1 MATVVVVGTQWGDE
15 GKGKVTDYLAEQA
28 HVVARY
34 QGGNNAGH
42 QIRLNGQK
50 FNMHL
55 LPSGYLYE
63 DKVCLLGN
71 GMVIDP
77 RALLEEMNYIHKQGV
92 KTGKLVISDRAHV
105 VMPYHIRLDELE
117 EERKS
122 MQKIGTTRKGIGPA
136 YMDKAARIG
145 IRIADLLDP
154 DEFRR
159 KLELNVDEKNR
170 LLHRYYETDGF
181 DVDAIYDEYL
191 SYAEQIRPYVTE
203 TSVVLDEAISHGQ
216 DVLFEGAQATMLDL
230 DQGTYPYV
238 TSSNPVAGGVC
249 IGAGVGPTKIN
260 KVIGVVKAYTTRVG
274 EGPFVSEL
282 NNELGERLREE
293 GHEYGVTTGR
303 PRRVGWF
310 DSVVTRHARRVSGL
324 DAIAVTKLDILS
336 IMDELKICV
345 AYRLDGR
352 EITHIP
358 ASLSALGR
366 CEPVYET
373 MPGWKTDISH
383 MRSFEELPVEAQHY
397 LKRIEE
403 LTGAEIVIF
412 GTGAEREQMVEMTP
426 VF

>member
-15 GKGKVTDYLAEQA
+15 GKGKVTDFLAERA

-42 QIRLNGQK
+42 QIRINGQK

-77 RALLEEMNYIHKQGV
+77 RALLEEMDYILNQGV
-92 KTGKLVISDRAHV
+92 KPGKLVISDRAHV
-105 VMPYHIRLDELE
+105 VMPYHLRIDELE

-154 DEFRR
+154 EEFRR
-159 KLELNVDEKNR
+159 KLTLNVEEKNR

-181 DVDAIYDEYL
+181 DVDALFDEYMG
-191 SYAEQIRPYVTE
+191 YAERIRPYVTE
-203 TSVVLDEAISHGQ
+203 TSVVLDEAISRGE

-249 IGAGVGPTKIN
+249 IGAGVGPTKID
-260 KVIGVVKAYTTRVG
+260 KVIGVVKAYSTRVG

-282 NNELGERLREE
+282 TNDLGDMLREA

-303 PRRVGWF
+303 ARRVGWF
-310 DSVVTRHARRVSGL
+310 DSVVTQHARRVSGL

-336 IMDELKICV
+336 VLDELKICV
-345 AYRLDGR
+345 AYRLDGQ
-352 EITHIP
+352 EITHVP

-373 MPGWKTDISH
+373 MPGWKVDITGV
-383 MRSFEELPVEAQHY
+383 RTFDDLPVEAQHY
-397 LKRIEE
+397 LHRLEE
-403 LTGAEIVIF
+403 LTGAEIAIF
-412 GTGAEREQMVEMTP
+412 GTGAEREQMVEMLAI
-426 VF
+426 F